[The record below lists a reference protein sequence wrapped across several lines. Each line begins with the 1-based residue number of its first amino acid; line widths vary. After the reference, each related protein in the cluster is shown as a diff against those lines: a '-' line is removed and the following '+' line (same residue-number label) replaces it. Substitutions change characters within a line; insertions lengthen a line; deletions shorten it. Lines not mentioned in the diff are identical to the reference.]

1 MYHQIIRLYHLF
13 EKYVVLIADRILWVV
28 EKNQWNIWRY
38 LTVFRNFELK
48 LELFLHCMFFD
59 LSYVSTFPNVSLV
72 YWDNEVRKCSYSFV
86 ARSVYIMHDYQH
98 IMNTYYVAVYIH
110 SYWEN
115 DGIQLTNYLLEK
127 VNYQH
132 NLLGEN
138 VIHSIYLTMT
148 LIIHRWIWIG
158 IFCDY
163 LNYYVN

>member
-1 MYHQIIRLYHLF
+1 MYHQIIRLYHLLKCMLCWLQIGF
-13 EKYVVLIADRILWVV
+13 YVSFSIEFVRGCWKEPL
-28 EKNQWNIWRY
+28 QWNIWRY
-38 LTVFRNFELK
+38 LIGFRNFELK

-115 DGIQLTNYLLEK
+115 DGIQLTNYLLKK

-132 NLLGEN
+132 NLLGEH
-138 VIHSIYLTMT
+138 VIHSI
-148 LIIHRWIWIG
+148 W
-158 IFCDY
+158 
-163 LNYYVN
+163 